1 VTNLRDISRNTQ
13 VIEGELLR
21 ALNVATP
28 HTSHCLASGEIMI
41 SVMGDK
47 NGNGKGDFVLIDAHS
62 LEVKG
67 KDSLLRSVDPPV
79 IGHATRCNGLLA
91 KCALGHARRETA
103 AMSLPAGH
111 ADVC

>member
-1 VTNLRDISRNTQ
+1 VSQ

-28 HTSHCLASGEIMI
+28 HTTHCLASSEIMI
-41 SVMGDK
+41 SVLGDK

-67 KDSLLRSVDPPV
+67 KRLSD
-79 IGHATRCNGLLA
+79 C
-91 KCALGHARRETA
+91 
-103 AMSLPAGH
+103 
-111 ADVC
+111 